1 MEERKMKKILE
12 FRKIDY
18 LYQNLSFIEY
28 DSINNKF
35 KIYVKGDFIINK
47 EKNKNTYLENENL
60 EILLTQYYYHIKK
73 LEKTK
78 NIKLW

>member
-18 LYQNLSFIEY
+18 LYQNLSFVEY
-28 DSINNKF
+28 DLESNKF

>member
-28 DSINNKF
+28 DSTNNKF

-47 EKNKNTYLENENL
+47 EKNKNDYLENENL